1 MIVVQY
7 LQSKFRVKIISKFNY
22 KNMSVSNK
30 VDSALETMKH
40 KELGEVKV
48 LMIEDDAMIQEMV
61 IIKLV
66 SKGCIPYAT
75 NNGNEALLFAQQYE
89 PNVII
94 LDLMLPGKSGESV
107 LKEIRSDEKLS
118 NTPVI
123 VFSNK
128 SSHTDKETLM
138 SLGADRYL
146 VKASTD
152 LNELVS
158 TIKELV
164 RK

>member
-1 MIVVQY
+1 MTVA
-7 LQSKFRVKIISKFNY
+7 
-22 KNMSVSNK
+22 NK
-30 VDSALETMKH
+30 VDSALETMKQ
-40 KELGEVKV
+40 KMLGSVKV
-48 LMIEDDAMIQEMV
+48 LMVEDDALIQEMV

-66 SKGCIPYAT
+66 SHGCIPYAT
-75 NNGNEALLFAQQYE
+75 NNGNEALSFAQQYE

-107 LKEIRSDEKLS
+107 LREIKNDEKLAHI
-118 NTPVI
+118 PII

-128 SSHTDKETLM
+128 SSSSDKETLK
-138 SLGADRYL
+138 SLGADRYF

-164 RK
+164 TK

>member
-1 MIVVQY
+1 MTVA
-7 LQSKFRVKIISKFNY
+7 
-22 KNMSVSNK
+22 NK
-30 VDSALETMKH
+30 VDSALETMKQ
-40 KELGEVKV
+40 KMLGSVKV
-48 LMIEDDAMIQEMV
+48 LMVEDDALIQEMV

-66 SKGCIPYAT
+66 SHGCIPYAT
-75 NNGNEALLFAQQYE
+75 NNGNEALSFAQQYE

-94 LDLMLPGKSGESV
+94 LDLMLPGKSGENV
-107 LKEIRSDEKLS
+107 LKEIKSDEKLS
-118 NTPVI
+118 HIPVI

-128 SSHTDKETLM
+128 SSSSDKETLK
-138 SLGADRYL
+138 SLGADRYF

-164 RK
+164 AK